1 MSTSLSGGAQPHAT
15 AAAPASLDPTQRN
28 ALYRKLTWHI
38 IPFLFLSFIV
48 AYIDRVN
55 VSFAKLEMLA
65 DLSLSETVYG
75 AGAGVFFLGYFLF
88 EVPSNLILHRVGARM
103 WIARIMVT
111 WSIISCLTM
120 FTQGPMSFYM
130 LRFLLG
136 VAEAGFFPGI
146 VLYLSSWFPSNKRSQ
161 IIALFMVAIPVS
173 GAIGGPLSGWIMQHF
188 GGMHG
193 YSGWQ
198 WLFLIEGIAS
208 LLVGVAAFF
217 VLQDRIETVKWLSAD
232 EKRLLAQDLAAD
244 GSTRAHHSVREV
256 FGSAK
261 VWMLGLLYF
270 CIAMGNYG
278 LVFWLPTM
286 IRAAGV
292 ANLGNIGMLSA
303 VPSLV
308 SAIAMILVARHADR
322 RNERRMH
329 VAACCVLGAAGM
341 LASVLLADHLWWSM
355 AALIVAAIGI
365 NSIAPVFWGIPTAM
379 MGGAGAAAAI
389 ALINS
394 TGNLAGFVSPY
405 VIGFLKDSTGQLLPG
420 MIVLACALVGGAC
433 IVMSLKPQRSD
444 A

>member
-1 MSTSLSGGAQPHAT
+1 MSTPLSSGSPAHAGAD
-15 AAAPASLDPTQRN
+15 PALPPAQCA
-28 ALYRKLTWHI
+28 ALYRKLTWRL
-38 IPFLFLSFIV
+38 IPFLFLAFVV

-55 VSFAKLEMLA
+55 VSFAKLQMLA
-65 DLSLSETVYG
+65 DLSMSETIYG

-88 EVPSNLILHRVGARM
+88 EVPSNLILHRVGARL

-120 FTQGPMSFYM
+120 YTQGPLSFYT

-146 VLYLSSWFPSNKRSQ
+146 VLYLSTWFPSNRRSQ

-173 GAIGGPLSGWIMQHF
+173 GAIGGPLSGWIMQRFSGVHDLA
-188 GGMHG
+188 
-193 YSGWQ
+193 GWQ
-198 WLFLIEGIAS
+198 WMFLIEGIAS
-208 LLVGVAAFF
+208 LCVAIAAFF
-217 VLQDRIETVKWLSAD
+217 VLQDRIETVAWLSAE
-232 EKRLLAQDLAAD
+232 EKRLLAQDLRAD
-244 GSTRAHHSVREV
+244 ERGRTSHSVRQV

-261 VWMLGLLYF
+261 VWLLGLLYF

-292 ANLGNIGMLSA
+292 TQIGSIGLLSA
-303 VPSLV
+303 IPSLISV
-308 SAIAMILVARHADR
+308 AAMILIARLADR
-322 RNERRMH
+322 RDERRML

-341 LASVLLADHLWWSM
+341 LASVLLAQHLWWSM

-379 MGGAGAAAAI
+379 MSGAGAAAAI

-394 TGNLAGFVSPY
+394 IGNLAGFVSPY
-405 VIGFLKDSTGQLLPG
+405 IIGFLKDVTGQLLPG
-420 MIVLACALVGGAC
+420 IIVLACVLIGGAV
-433 IVMSLKPQRSD
+433 IALLLKPQRSP

>member
-1 MSTSLSGGAQPHAT
+1 MSTSLSGGAQAHAGSQ
-15 AAAPASLDPTQRN
+15 AAQHPAQLDT
-28 ALYRKLTWHI
+28 LYRKLAWHI
-38 IPFLFLSFIV
+38 MPFLFLSFIV

-55 VSFAKLEMLA
+55 VSFAKLQMLA

-75 AGAGVFFLGYFLF
+75 AGAGIFFLGYFLF
-88 EVPSNLILHRVGARM
+88 EVPSNLILHRVGARI

-120 FTQGPMSFYM
+120 FAQGPTSFYV

-146 VLYLSSWFPSNKRSQ
+146 VLYLATWFPSSRRSQ

-173 GAIGGPLSGWIMQHF
+173 GAIGGPLSGWIMERF
-188 GGMHG
+188 GGAHG
-193 YSGWQ
+193 LAGWQ
-198 WLFLIEGIAS
+198 WLFLVEGLGS
-208 LLVGVAAFF
+208 LVVGIAAFF
-217 VLQDRIETVKWLSAD
+217 VLQDRIESVKWLSAD

-244 GSTRAHHSVREV
+244 DSTRARHSVRQV
-256 FGSAK
+256 FRDRK
-261 VWMLGLLYF
+261 VWLLGLLYF

-292 ANLGNIGMLSA
+292 ANLGNIGLLSA

-308 SAIAMILVARHADR
+308 SAVAMILIARHADR
-322 RNERRMH
+322 SNERRIH
-329 VAACCVLGAAGM
+329 VAVCCLLGAAGM
-341 LASVLLADHLWWSM
+341 LASVLLAQHLWWSM

-379 MGGAGAAAAI
+379 MSGAGAAAAI

-394 TGNLAGFVSPY
+394 VGNLAGFVSPY

-420 MIVLACALVGGAC
+420 MIMLACALVGGAV
-433 IVMSLKPQRSD
+433 IVMSLGTKRSQ

>member
-1 MSTSLSGGAQPHAT
+1 MSTSLSGGAQPHAG
-15 AAAPASLDPTQRN
+15 AGAMLDPAQREV
-28 ALYRKLTWHI
+28 LYRKLTWRI
-38 IPFLFLSFIV
+38 IPFLFLAFIV

-55 VSFAKLEMLA
+55 VSFAKLQMLS

-120 FTQGPMSFYM
+120 FTQGPVSFYV
-130 LRFLLG
+130 LRFALG

-146 VLYLSSWFPSNKRSQ
+146 VLYLSTWFPSSKRSQ

-173 GAIGGPLSGWIMQHF
+173 GAIGGPVSGWIMQQF
-188 GGMHG
+188 GGLHDFA
-193 YSGWQ
+193 GWQ
-198 WLFLIEGIAS
+198 WLFLIEGVAS
-208 LLVGVAAFF
+208 LLVGIAAFF

-244 GSTRAHHSVREV
+244 DRTRAHHSVRQV
-256 FGSAK
+256 FGSGK
-261 VWMLGLLYF
+261 VWLLGLLYF

-292 ANLGNIGMLSA
+292 ANLGNIGLLSA

-308 SAIAMILVARHADR
+308 SAVAMILVARHADR
-322 RNERRMH
+322 HDERRVH
-329 VAACCVLGAAGM
+329 VAVCCLLGAGGM
-341 LASVLLADHLWWSM
+341 LASVLLAAHLWWSI

-405 VIGFLKDSTGQLLPG
+405 VIGFLKDTTGELLPG
-420 MIVLACALVGGAC
+420 MIVLACVLAAGAV
-433 IVMSLKPQRSD
+433 IVLSLKPQRSR